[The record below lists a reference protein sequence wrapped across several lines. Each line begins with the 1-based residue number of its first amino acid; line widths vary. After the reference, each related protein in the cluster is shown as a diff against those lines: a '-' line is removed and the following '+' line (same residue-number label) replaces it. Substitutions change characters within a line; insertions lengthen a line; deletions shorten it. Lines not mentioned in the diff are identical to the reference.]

1 MVKRE
6 VALLLSIAMIISI
19 FPATVLATEFSDM
32 PNNWSTIPL
41 ENAVGNGLLNGN
53 NGKIR
58 PDDNLTRAE
67 MATIVNRAFG
77 AKEKALISQY
87 TDVSENA
94 RYYDEMAK
102 AVQMGTFIGNGN
114 RLDPDNS
121 ITREEAFVVL
131 GRAFNLSSASESSL
145 NTFLDKTEVSEWA
158 KDGVASLVS
167 VGYITGSNDKL
178 NPKQNITRAEFA
190 QVMDNLVKRYVNK
203 EGTYTT
209 VNDGNVMINVPNIT
223 LKDLTV
229 NGDLIIGDG
238 VGDGDVTLENVTVTG
253 RTVIRGGGGEN
264 SIRIIG
270 NSNIQNIIIV
280 RVNGVVR
287 VYGEEGTDVGEV
299 IVNGSDDVIV
309 EGSVG
314 TVTVVATDVVVSVNN
329 ATIKNIN
336 ISASNSRLIVF
347 KNSNVDTI
355 ILDAE
360 KSNVEVLGEVKR
372 INTTEK
378 AEKTSINVAK
388 GGKVEEV
395 QVNAKE
401 TIINGKGSV
410 KSVEVKADN
419 VEVNTP
425 DTKVIAAKGITGV
438 TANGKDVP
446 GGTST
451 DDAEEK
457 KGSSSVGGGGGHS
470 DDDDDDDNNVKA
482 DLTAYYKAL
491 AAVEEVDYT
500 LDSWAAYKKVV
511 QANVVTAENSQAE
524 VDAAIAAIV
533 AAQADLVKKEE
544 EPEPEPE
551 PVLATIDVIQAN
563 VVLGYDKIKVT
574 LNVDNPE
581 DYKVGSSAL
590 SEFVY
595 NYEDGTFTGVAK
607 TGTTAEEL
615 IITEK
620 EAEIEATIVSMVE
633 FLPGVYDVHVTLNV
647 DNPEDYTVYCDGKE
661 FKSED
666 GVFKGAC
673 HTNAITVEDFVIVKK
688 ELLNK

>member
-1 MVKRE
+1 MVKRGI
-6 VALLLSIAMIISI
+6 ALLLSIVMIISV
-19 FPATVLATEFSDM
+19 FPATVFATEFSDM
-32 PNNWSTIPL
+32 PNNWSTVAL
-41 ENAVGNGLLNGN
+41 ENAITNGLLKGN

-77 AKEKALISQY
+77 GKEKAIISQY
-87 TDVSENA
+87 TDVSEKTW
-94 RYYDEMAK
+94 YYDEMAK
-102 AVQMGTFIGNGN
+102 AVEMGIFMGDGN
-114 RLDPDNS
+114 RLNPDKS

-131 GRAFNLSSASESSL
+131 ARAFNLSSASESSL
-145 NTFLDKTEVSEWA
+145 NTFLDKTEVSAWA

-167 VGYITGSNDKL
+167 VGYIADSNGKL
-178 NPKQNITRAEFA
+178 NPKQSITRAEFA
-190 QVMDNLVKRYVNK
+190 QVMDNLVKAYVNK

-209 VNDGNVMINVPNIT
+209 VNDGNVMINVPNIR

-253 RTVIRGGGGEN
+253 RTVIRGGGEN

-270 NSNIQNIIIV
+270 NSNIKNIIIA

-309 EGSVG
+309 EGNVG
-314 TVTVVATDVVVSVNN
+314 TVTVVASDVVVSANN
-329 ATIKNIN
+329 ATIKNVN
-336 ISASNSRLIVF
+336 ISASNSGLIVS
-347 KNSNVDTI
+347 KDSNVDTI

-360 KSNVEVLGEVKR
+360 KLNVEVLGEVKN

-401 TIINGKGSV
+401 TTINGKGSV

-425 DTKVIAAKGITGV
+425 DTKVIAAKGTTGV
-438 TANGKDVP
+438 TANGKNVP

-457 KGSSSVGGGGGHS
+457 KGGESVGGGGGHS
-470 DDDDDDDNNVKA
+470 DDDDDDDDDNNNVKA

-491 AAVEEVDYT
+491 TAVEEADYT
-500 LDSWAAYKKVV
+500 SASWAAYKKVV
-511 QANVVTAENSQAE
+511 EANVVTAENSQSE
-524 VDAAIAAIV
+524 VNAATAAIL

-544 EPEPEPE
+544 EPEQ
-551 PVLATIDVIQAN
+551 VLARIDVIQGN

-581 DYKVGSSAL
+581 DYKVGSSVL

-595 NYEDGTFTGVAK
+595 NQEDGTFTGVAK

-615 IITEK
+615 VITEK

-647 DNPEDYTVYCDGKE
+647 DNPEDYTVYCNGKE

-666 GVFKGAC
+666 GVFKGPC

>member
-1 MVKRE
+1 MVKRGI
-6 VALLLSIAMIISI
+6 ALLLSIVMIISV
-19 FPATVLATEFSDM
+19 FPATVFATEFSDM
-32 PNNWSTIPL
+32 PNNWSTVAL
-41 ENAVGNGLLNGN
+41 ENAITNGLLKGN

-77 AKEKALISQY
+77 GKEKAIISQY
-87 TDVSENA
+87 TDVSEKTW
-94 RYYDEMAK
+94 YYDEMAK
-102 AVQMGTFIGNGN
+102 AVEMGIFMGDGNTLN
-114 RLDPDNS
+114 PDKS

-131 GRAFNLSSASESSL
+131 ARAFNLSSASESSL
-145 NTFLDKTEVSEWA
+145 NTFLDKTEVSAWA

-167 VGYITGSNDKL
+167 VGYIADSNGKL
-178 NPKQNITRAEFA
+178 NPKQSITRAEFA
-190 QVMDNLVKRYVNK
+190 QVMDNLVKTYVNK
-203 EGTYTT
+203 EGTYTI

-253 RTVIRGGGGEN
+253 RTVIRGGGEN

-270 NSNIQNIIIV
+270 NSNIKNIIIA

-309 EGSVG
+309 EGNVG
-314 TVTVVATDVVVSVNN
+314 AVTVVASDIVVSANN

-336 ISASNSRLIVF
+336 ISASNSGLIVS
-347 KNSNVDTI
+347 KDSNVDTI

-360 KSNVEVLGEVKR
+360 KLNVEVLGEVKN

-401 TIINGKGSV
+401 TTINGKGSV

-425 DTKVIAAKGITGV
+425 DTKVIAAKGTTGV
-438 TANGKDVP
+438 TANGKNVP

-457 KGSSSVGGGGGHS
+457 KGGDSVGGGGGHS
-470 DDDDDDDNNVKA
+470 DDDDDDDDNNNVKA

-491 AAVEEVDYT
+491 TAVEEADYT
-500 LDSWAAYKKVV
+500 SASWAAYKKVV
-511 QANVVTAENSQAE
+511 EANVVTAENSQSE
-524 VDAAIAAIV
+524 VNAAIAAIL

-544 EPEPEPE
+544 EPEQ
-551 PVLATIDVIQAN
+551 VLATIDVIQGN

-581 DYKVGSSAL
+581 DYKVGSSVL

-595 NYEDGTFTGVAK
+595 NQEDGTFTGVAK

-615 IITEK
+615 VITEK
-620 EAEIEATIVSMVE
+620 EAQVEATIVSMVD

-647 DNPEDYTVYCDGKE
+647 DNPEDYTVYCNGKE

-666 GVFKGAC
+666 GVFKGPC
-673 HTNAITVEDFVIVKK
+673 HTNAITVEDLVIVKK

>member
-1 MVKRE
+1 MVKRGG
-6 VALLLSIAMIISI
+6 ALLLSIVMIISV
-19 FPATVLATEFSDM
+19 FPVIVFATEFSDM
-32 PNNWSTIPL
+32 PNNWSTL
-41 ENAVGNGLLNGN
+41 ALKNAVANGLLNGN

-94 RYYDEMAK
+94 WYYDEMAK
-102 AVQMGTFIGNGN
+102 AVQMGTFMGNGN
-114 RLDPDNS
+114 RLNPDNS
-121 ITREEAFVVL
+121 ITREEVFVVL
-131 GRAFNLSSASESSL
+131 ARAFKLSSVSEDSL
-145 NTFLDKTEVSEWA
+145 NTFLDKTEISAWA

-178 NPKQNITRAEFA
+178 NPKKNITRAEFA
-190 QVMDNLVKRYVNK
+190 QVMDNLVKTYVNK

-209 VNDGNVMINVPNIT
+209 VNDGNVMVNVPNIA
-223 LKDLTV
+223 LKDLTI

-238 VGDGDVTLENVTVTG
+238 IRDGDLTLENVKVIG

-270 NSNIQNIIIV
+270 NSNIQNIIIA

-287 VYGEEGTDVGEV
+287 VYGEEGTNVGEV

-314 TVTVVATDVVVSVNN
+314 TVTVAATDVVVSTNN

-336 ISASNSRLIVF
+336 IFASNSGLIVS
-347 KNSNVDTI
+347 KDSNVDII

-360 KSNVEVLGEVKR
+360 KSNVEVLGEVKS
-372 INTTEK
+372 INITEK
-378 AEKTSINVAK
+378 AEKSSINVAK

-401 TIINGKGSV
+401 TTVNGKGSV

-425 DTKVIAAKGITGV
+425 NTKVIAAKGTTGV
-438 TANGKDVP
+438 KANGRDIRL
-446 GGTST
+446 GIST
-451 DDAEEK
+451 DDTEEK
-457 KGSSSVGGGGGHS
+457 KGGSSVGGGGGRS
-470 DDDDDDDNNVKA
+470 DDDNDDDNNNVKA

-491 AAVEEVDYT
+491 AAVEEADYT
-500 LDSWAAYKKVV
+500 SDSWAVYKKVV
-511 QANVVTAENSQAE
+511 EANVVTVENSQAE
-524 VDAAIAAIV
+524 VDAATAAIV
-533 AAQADLVKKEE
+533 AAQANLVKKEE
-544 EPEPEPE
+544 KPE

-595 NYEDGTFTGVAK
+595 NHEDGTFTGVAK
-607 TGTTAEEL
+607 SGTTAEEL
-615 IITEK
+615 VITEK
-620 EAEIEATIVSMVE
+620 EVEIKATIVSIAQ

-666 GVFKGAC
+666 GVFKGPSY
-673 HTNAITVEDFVIVKK
+673 TNAITVEDLVIVKK
-688 ELLNK
+688 